1 MTALPTAGP
10 NAGPTAAPTAALAV
24 HGLVAG
30 FGGDPVLRG
39 VDLEVEPGT
48 TTAVLG
54 PSGCGKTTLLRAV
67 AGFVR
72 PDAGSVTIDGERVA
86 AAGTPARGPV
96 WMPPERRPVGYVAQ
110 EGALFPHL
118 SVADNVSFGLGRAQR
133 RDRTATRARVE
144 ALLELVS
151 LDRGV
156 AGVRPSELSGGQQQR
171 VALARALARR
181 PRLVL
186 LDEPFSALDAGLRSS
201 TRAAV
206 KEALAA
212 TGVTVVLVTHDQ
224 GEALSFADRV
234 ALVREGRV
242 VQVDAPAAAYAH
254 PVDRPA
260 AEFLGDAVV
269 LPGTVT
275 GGVARCVLGAVP
287 AASPAAEGAVEV
299 VLRPEQLTLSPVG
312 RRGQPPT
319 VDAARLGVVERIEY
333 FGHDALVD
341 VRLVTGELVR
351 ARVAGADLPADGD
364 VVQVDVLGTA
374 RTYPRAQALPIS

>member
-1 MTALPTAGP
+1 MTAA
-10 NAGPTAAPTAALAV
+10 PTAAPTAPTALTV

-30 FGGDPVLRG
+30 FGGEPVLRG
-39 VDLEVEPGT
+39 VDLEVDAGT

-67 AGFVR
+67 AGFVT

-86 AAGTPARGPV
+86 AAGTAGRGPV
-96 WMPPERRPVGYVAQ
+96 WVPPERRPVGYVAQ

-151 LDRGV
+151 LDRDL
-156 AGVRPSELSGGQQQR
+156 AAVRPSELSGGQQQR

-275 GGVARCVLGAVP
+275 GGVARCVLGEVAVAAP
-287 AASPAAEGAVEV
+287 AADGAVEV
-299 VLRPEQLTLSPVG
+299 VLRPEQLALAAVG
-312 RRGQPPT
+312 RPGRPPT
-319 VDAARLGVVERIEY
+319 VDATRLGVVERIAY

-341 VRLVTGELVR
+341 VRLVSGEVVR

-364 VVQVDVLGTA
+364 VVQVEVRGPA
-374 RTYPRAQALPIS
+374 RTYPRPEPVPIS

>member
-1 MTALPTAGP
+1 M
-10 NAGPTAAPTAALAV
+10 TAAPTAALTV

-39 VDLEVEPGT
+39 VDLEVDAGT

-72 PDAGSVTIDGERVA
+72 PDAGSVTIHGERVA
-86 AAGTPARGPV
+86 AAGAADRPDRAPV
-96 WMPPERRPVGYVAQ
+96 WVPPERRPVGYVAQ

-151 LDRGV
+151 LDRDV

-287 AASPAAEGAVEV
+287 AAAPAPEGAVEV
-299 VLRPEQLTLSPVG
+299 VLRPEQLTLSSVG
-312 RRGQPPT
+312 RRGRPPT
-319 VDAARLGVVERIEY
+319 VDAARLGVVERLEY

-341 VRLVTGELVR
+341 VRLVTGERVR
-351 ARVAGADLPADGD
+351 ARVAGADLPSDGD
-364 VVQVDVLGTA
+364 VVQVEVHGPA
-374 RTYPRAQALPIS
+374 RTYPRAEPLPIS